1 MQETKRKLSNLTK
14 EVCFYL
20 SKTPSLRNISAQFMK
35 TLEVLITQAECPF
48 TYLDTETVSIP
59 SLDVLLS
66 NPPNSFLQAC
76 TVGLTLKVF
85 GKKMLCVNLDSA
97 AVHRLL
103 NLQTC
108 LQTCSLRHLHVA
120 LSRGPSFSLLL
131 GPSASC
137 EWCMVII
144 SFFHRPLNVE

>member
-59 SLDVLLS
+59 LLGVLTS
-66 NPPNSFLQAC
+66 NPPSSFLLAC
-76 TVGLTLKVF
+76 SVGLTLKVF
-85 GKKMLCVNLDSA
+85 GKKMLFVNLDSA
-97 AVHRLL
+97 AFHWLL

-108 LQTCSLRHLHVA
+108 LQTCILRHLHIA
-120 LSRGPSFSLLL
+120 LSRGPAFLLLL
-131 GPSASC
+131 GPSASL
-137 EWCMVII
+137 EWCMVIMSI
-144 SFFHRPLNVE
+144 FHRPSKVE

>member
-35 TLEVLITQAECPF
+35 TLEVLITQADWPF
-48 TYLDTETVSIP
+48 TYLETETVSIP
-59 SLDVLLS
+59 SLDVLIS
-66 NPPNSFLQAC
+66 TIPNSFLQAC

-85 GKKMLCVNLDSA
+85 GKKMLSVNLDSA
-97 AVHRLL
+97 AVHWLL

-120 LSRGPSFSLLL
+120 LSRGPAFVLLL

-144 SFFHRPLNVE
+144 SYFHRPPKVE